1 MGNRPRFTFD
11 PPRHIYDEKCAQVY
25 RAIEADLFTHRQ
37 AVIEAFEQE
46 WHDADARMLSFI
58 AGDADK
64 PEKILELA
72 ASGIL
77 GPECRDQMALAI
89 AHVADC
95 LTKQYVRGFW
105 PEWDPS
111 GEHFK

>member
-1 MGNRPRFTFD
+1 MGSRFTFD
-11 PPRHIYDEKCAQVY
+11 PPRHIYDEKYAEVTRQ
-25 RAIEADLFTHRQ
+25 IEADLFAHRQ

-77 GPECRDQMALAI
+77 GPECRHQMTLAI
-89 AHVADC
+89 AHVADYQ
-95 LTKQYVRGFW
+95 TKQYVRGYW
-105 PEWDPS
+105 PEW
-111 GEHFK
+111 EKA

>member
-11 PPRHIYDEKCAQVY
+11 PPRHIYDEKYAQVY

-46 WHDADARMLSFI
+46 WHDADARMLSCI

-77 GPECRDQMALAI
+77 GPECRDQMTLAI
-89 AHVADC
+89 GHVADYQ
-95 LTKQYVRGFW
+95 TTQYVRGYW
-105 PEWDPS
+105 PDWNPQ
-111 GEHFK
+111 

>member
-1 MGNRPRFTFD
+1 MGSRFSFG
-11 PPRHIYDEKCAQVY
+11 PPQHIYDEKYAEVAK
-25 RAIEADLFTHRQ
+25 AIEADLFTHRW

-46 WHDADARMLSFI
+46 FPNEDAQMLAFI

-77 GPECRDQMALAI
+77 GPECRDQLTLAI
-89 AHVADC
+89 AHVADYQ
-95 LTKQYVRGFW
+95 TKNFVRGFW
-105 PEWDPS
+105 PEW
-111 GEHFK
+111 EKE

>member
-11 PPRHIYDEKCAQVY
+11 PPDEIYAMKYAEVA
-25 RAIEADLFTHRQ
+25 RAIEVDLFTHRW

-77 GPECRDQMALAI
+77 GPECCDQMTLATG
-89 AHVADC
+89 HVADY

-105 PEWDPS
+105 PEW
-111 GEHFK
+111 EKT